1 MTWASRVRPRPPRRT
16 TNPYPIRFAAVCGM
30 CSGHAIMR
38 AYNLRVA
45 EGAAEWHRNSHP
57 EHADTVEVVPVEVV
71 K

>member
-1 MTWASRVRPRPPRRT
+1 
-16 TNPYPIRFAAVCGM
+16 
-30 CSGHAIMR
+30 MR